1 MCPHYNWLNSPSAA
15 GEPLVPWV
23 WMAIGSSPRVLV
35 VDDEPMVRDVLS
47 RYLAQDGFVVDAV
60 PDGRRALDA
69 IEGGPPPDVILLDLM
84 LPAVNGMDVL
94 RLVRLGSDVPVIIL
108 SAKAAEPDRVAGLEL
123 GADDYV
129 TKPYSPREVVARVRA
144 VLRRSDGDVRDR
156 LQYGDLCVDSIRRE
170 VTLAGVPVHTTRKEF
185 ELLWLL
191 ASHPGRVFS
200 RAQLV
205 ELVWGYVWS
214 GDTDT
219 VTVHVRRLRA
229 KIEDDSSAPRRLV
242 TVRGIGYR
250 FEP

>member
-1 MCPHYNWLNSPSAA
+1 
-15 GEPLVPWV
+15 
-23 WMAIGSSPRVLV
+23 MAIASSPRVLV

-60 PDGRRALDA
+60 SDGRRALDA
-69 IEGGPPPDVILLDLM
+69 IEAGPPPDVILLDLM

-144 VLRRSDGDVRDR
+144 VLRRSDGDMRDR
-156 LQYGDLCVDSIRRE
+156 LQYGDLGVDSTRRE